1 MKKPTLFSLTFA
13 VVFLTGSFG
22 FSAETNCQ
30 KEAGPHH
37 TLYEMVPNIVLPQ
50 SIQYKASPIS
60 LSKPGAYGPY
70 SPYPATYTAFPSYYL
85 PYPAEMRTI
94 GQTVYPVTPTQ
105 ETNDSNTLPIAYSFQ
120 TSQNSQN
127 VQKSLILYF
136 YLQKQSELPKPAL
149 PTKEESDAAEPSG
162 KTATVQQV
170 QYSSQ
175 SRTNTLG
182 QPPAPEDVGAN
193 YPISTL
199 PASPI
204 PLYSQPQP
212 QYLTQSQQRQQPQ
225 LQFQPIPQSVP
236 QQNQTATQEEILQ
249 QVQQLLQQNPQL
261 QISAVMVD
269 PNGQVIPLSSGPQQ
283 QNTTLQLQQLAQQLQ
298 YVQAMNQYVQ
308 RISTPQSGYP
318 QPNCGYAPY
327 AQPGQPGQ
335 PGTMIQPNPYY
346 NGYNSAMMPTQPGFS
361 YGYGG
366 YGVTTNPYYPQTQ
379 QPQQEPTRGEK
390 FRERR
395 RAKEKQASDAWRAP
409 YYPWDTGMRQPA
421 KAAYPWGYF
430 GAQVGPSVS
439 APFGGYHNMYYGNT
453 VYPGQ

>member
-1 MKKPTLFSLTFA
+1 MKKPVLFSLTIA
-13 VVFLTGSFG
+13 VMFLTGLFG
-22 FSAETNCQ
+22 FSAETHCH
-30 KEAGPHH
+30 KEEGPHH

-50 SIQYKASPIS
+50 SIQYKASATS
-60 LSKPGAYGPY
+60 LSRPGTYGPY

-85 PYPAEMRTI
+85 PYPAEMQTV

-105 ETNDSNTLPIAYSFQ
+105 ET
-120 TSQNSQN
+120 
-127 VQKSLILYF
+127 
-136 YLQKQSELPKPAL
+136 
-149 PTKEESDAAEPSG
+149 KEESGAAEPSG
-162 KTATVQQV
+162 QTATVQQV

-175 SRTNTLG
+175 SRTQTLG

-193 YPISTL
+193 YPVNTL

-212 QYLTQSQQRQQPQ
+212 QYLTQPQPQQRQQPQ
-225 LQFQPIPQSVP
+225 LQFQPIPQPVP

-308 RISTPQSGYP
+308 RISVPQAGQP
-318 QPNCGYAPY
+318 QPYCGYAPY
-327 AQPGQPGQ
+327 AQPGPPGA
-335 PGTMIQPNPYY
+335 MIQPNPYY
-346 NGYNSAMMPTQPGFS
+346 NGYNSAMMPTQPGLS

-366 YGVTTNPYYPQTQ
+366 YGVMTNPYYPQTQ
-379 QPQQEPTRGEK
+379 QPQPEPTWGEK

-395 RAKEKQASDAWRAP
+395 RAKEKQASDAWRTP

-430 GAQVGPSVS
+430 GAQVGPTVS

-453 VYPGQ
+453 VYPSQ